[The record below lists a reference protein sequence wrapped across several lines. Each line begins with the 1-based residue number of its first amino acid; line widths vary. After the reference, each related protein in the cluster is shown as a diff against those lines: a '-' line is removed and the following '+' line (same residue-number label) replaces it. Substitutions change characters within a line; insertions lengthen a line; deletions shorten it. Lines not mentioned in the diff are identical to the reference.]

1 MDYSK
6 ICFVVM
12 PFGTKTI
19 KTKKQ
24 KSSLFGFIHLKNDY
38 AISMDFDYIYNN
50 IFVPAIQ
57 SVKLPEGGFLTA
69 KRTDKDFFS
78 GDISQEMFEYL
89 EYSRLVLTDITGLNP
104 NVFYELGIRHHSR
117 PTGTAIFR
125 LLEAPIPFDI
135 NHIKAF
141 PYCYDPQEQIKESIE
156 LVKNV
161 LLDTLKYNKLDSP
174 VQVALKSQQNNYV
187 FETLLKDAENALRNN
202 DNSIA
207 LELYKKAL
215 NIEKNNILLKMRMG
229 IIYKNIGEWEKALE
243 QFTQICYIEPNFYE
257 AHKEKGI
264 AENKLYYR
272 NPSLFQ
278 VTGEESLRKAINLN
292 DIDFDVYASL
302 GGILKRKEKY
312 KEALEMYNKSVELS
326 RGNSYPLLNA
336 IKIKAKI
343 EGYLS
348 IDEKTKFYLERS
360 KMYLENQIKNTPP
373 YNTPWSYFDLFETSL
388 FIGQDESSLI
398 TYIKQGVNYCSDWW
412 EIKTFMD
419 SFKLIEEV
427 QNKPNCY
434 NEIINF
440 LIKCKEN
447 L

>member
-1 MDYSK
+1 
-6 ICFVVM
+6 
-12 PFGTKTI
+12 
-19 KTKKQ
+19 
-24 KSSLFGFIHLKNDY
+24 
-38 AISMDFDYIYNN
+38 
-50 IFVPAIQ
+50 
-57 SVKLPEGGFLTA
+57 
-69 KRTDKDFFS
+69 
-78 GDISQEMFEYL
+78 
-89 EYSRLVLTDITGLNP
+89 
-104 NVFYELGIRHHSR
+104 
-117 PTGTAIFR
+117 
-125 LLEAPIPFDI
+125 
-135 NHIKAF
+135 
-141 PYCYDPQEQIKESIE
+141 
-156 LVKNV
+156 
-161 LLDTLKYNKLDSP
+161 
-174 VQVALKSQQNNYV
+174 
-187 FETLLKDAENALRNN
+187 
-202 DNSIA
+202 
-207 LELYKKAL
+207 
-215 NIEKNNILLKMRMG
+215 MG